1 MNDDKPVFQIN
12 ESLYKK
18 LVDWQQEMEERD
30 KLEASCAGAP
40 VEESAGGGS
49 AAGSSDSAP
58 HAGTRE
64 SGE

>member
-1 MNDDKPVFQIN
+1 MTGDKPVFQIK

-30 KLEASCAGAP
+30 KLERCAGAP
-40 VEESAGGGS
+40 IQESAGGGS
-49 AAGSSDSAP
+49 STGSDSSP
-58 HAGTRE
+58 HAGTKE

>member
-1 MNDDKPVFQIN
+1 MTDDKPVFQIN

-18 LVDWQQEMEERD
+18 LVEWQQEMQERD
-30 KLEASCAGAP
+30 KLEESAGEP

-49 AAGSSDSAP
+49 PAGSSDSAP